1 MVPCLLEAL
10 GSEDW
15 ATRKGAAEAL
25 KKLASVER
33 DLLAEFKGGCLK
45 VFEDRRFD
53 KVFRR
58 FYWFASFVLCLF
70 MVKFGKE
77 VLNRSC

>member
-1 MVPCLLEAL
+1 MEAL

-25 KKLASVER
+25 KKLASVEK
-33 DLLAEFKGGCLK
+33 DLLPEFKGGCLK
-45 VFEDRRFD
+45 VFENRRFD

-58 FYWFASFVLCLF
+58 FYCFFFFFSFSSFVISFYLW
-70 MVKFGKE
+70 
-77 VLNRSC
+77 